1 MNPTL
6 LRSAGLAAASL
17 AVLGGLWWTYTTQY
31 ASPRSELEAQ
41 ISRARERL
49 SELDAA
55 LEDELLVRK
64 KLRDAA
70 KGTLGRKTDVVEHKF
85 LAGLTALGERGGLS
99 GVVASAGQP
108 KGVLSPLTA
117 SNVRGVPTA
126 LKRALRARPDFEVVH
141 GQLKGKGTLEQS
153 LRTLA
158 SLQAQAW
165 VHRVDGFSL
174 RPIGKE
180 DQFDLSVSVVT
191 MLLPDLASDDENPAP
206 IGEVSP
212 AAEELWRAIASKN
225 VFREPKP
232 PAQPKSEVVVAKA
245 GDPAPPLARPPSYDD
260 WKLTGVVQGRGGV
273 EAFLVNMK
281 SGEKLTLQV
290 GGRVLE
296 AVLTGSGAR
305 GESAVFEIAG
315 QRFEVSNGQLLSAR
329 RPVG

>member
-1 MNPTL
+1 MSATL
-6 LRSAGLAAASL
+6 LRPLGIGGAALALVVGA
-17 AVLGGLWWTYTTQY
+17 WWTYRAQY
-31 ASPRSELEAQ
+31 ATPRDESLASIETAKQRIVALN
-41 ISRARERL
+41 
-49 SELDAA
+49 AA
-55 LEDELLVRK
+55 LEDQFLVRK

-70 KGTLGRKTDVVEHKF
+70 KGTLGKKTDVVEHKF

-108 KGVLSPLTA
+108 KGVTSPLTA
-117 SNVRGVPTA
+117 SNLKGVPQP
-126 LKRALRARPDFEVVH
+126 LRKALRASPDFEVVH
-141 GQLKGKGTLEQS
+141 GQLKGKGTLEQT

-180 DQFDLSVSVVT
+180 DQFELGVSVVT
-191 MLLPDLASDDENPAP
+191 MLLPDLAADDENPAP

-212 AAEELWRAIASKN
+212 AAEETWKPIASKN

-232 PAQPKSEVVVAKA
+232 VAPPKSEVVVAKA
-245 GDPAPPLARPPSYDD
+245 GDQAKPLARPPSYED

-273 EAFLVNMK
+273 EAFLVNVK

-296 AVLTGSGAR
+296 AVLTGASG
-305 GESAVFEIAG
+305 ETAVFEIG
-315 QRFEVSNGQLLSAR
+315 GKRFEVTNGQVLSAR
-329 RPVG
+329 RPLG